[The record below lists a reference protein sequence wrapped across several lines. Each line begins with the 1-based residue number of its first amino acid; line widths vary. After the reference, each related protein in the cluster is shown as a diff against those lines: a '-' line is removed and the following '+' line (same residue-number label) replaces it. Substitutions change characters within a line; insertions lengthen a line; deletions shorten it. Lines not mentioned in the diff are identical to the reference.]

1 MQGKLTYWIIYCLKN
16 YDITHINNVNL
27 FASNIL
33 LIASLYDIMV
43 QMEGGWCNLRRFNL
57 MEEYSSIIS
66 NSNII
71 NLISKIHEYKGKQS
85 YLLDTK
91 KDTLETLLKVA
102 KIQSTSSSN
111 KIEGIYTT
119 DKRINEIVN
128 QKLEPKNRNEEEIA
142 GYRDVL
148 TLIHENYNYIDI
160 NQNTILQLH
169 RDLYKYTGYSYGGK
183 FKNSQNFIEE
193 ENEKGE
199 KKIRFTPLSPV
210 ETPIAIEELCK
221 NYNELVNNE
230 SCDLLVL
237 IPIFILDFVSIH
249 PFNDGNG
256 RMSRLLTLLL
266 LYKANYMV
274 GKYISIEKIIE
285 ETKESY
291 YDTLEKSSTNWHNN
305 ENDYSYFVEY
315 YLGIILNAYKE
326 FDSRINIVE
335 NKKITA
341 YDRIIDIFKDN
352 IIPIDKAFITN
363 KCPDLS
369 ETTIERT
376 LNKLLKEDKIV
387 KISGGRYTKY
397 KWNN

>member
-1 MQGKLTYWIIYCLKN
+1 M
-16 YDITHINNVNL
+16 
-27 FASNIL
+27 
-33 LIASLYDIMV
+33 
-43 QMEGGWCNLRRFNL
+43 RRFDL
-57 MEEYSSIIS
+57 KEEYNGIIS

-91 KDTLETLLKVA
+91 KDVLDTLLKVA
-102 KIQSTSSSN
+102 KIESTSSSN

-119 DKRINEIVN
+119 DKRIEQIVN

-148 TLIHENYNYIDI
+148 SLIHENYDFIDI
-160 NQNTILQLH
+160 NKNTILQLH
-169 RDLYKYTGYSYGGK
+169 KYLYKYTGLSYGGK
-183 FKNSQNFIEE
+183 FKNSQNYIEE
-193 ENEKGE
+193 VNELGE

-210 ETPIAIEELCK
+210 ETPIAIEDLC
-221 NYNELVNNE
+221 NSYNELVNSE

-266 LYKANYMV
+266 LYKANYLV

-285 ETKESY
+285 ESKDTY
-291 YDTLEKSSTNWHNN
+291 YDVLYKSSVNWNN
-305 ENDYSYFVEY
+305 NQNDYSYFVEY

-326 FDSRINIVE
+326 LDSRIS
-335 NKKITA
+335 
-341 YDRIIDIFKDN
+341 IIDNKTTSYDQIIEIFKDS
-352 IIPIDKAFITN
+352 IIPIDKSFIIS
-363 KCPDLS
+363 KCPNLS
-369 ETTIERT
+369 ETTIERV
-376 LNKLLKEDKIV
+376 LNRLLNEEKIV

-397 KWNN
+397 KWNNN

>member
-1 MQGKLTYWIIYCLKN
+1 MRK
-16 YDITHINNVNL
+16 
-27 FASNIL
+27 
-33 LIASLYDIMV
+33 
-43 QMEGGWCNLRRFNL
+43 FNL
-57 MEEYSSIIS
+57 IEEYNSIIS

-85 YLLDTK
+85 YLLDAK

-148 TLIHENYNYIDI
+148 SLIHENYNFIDI
-160 NQNTILQLH
+160 TQNTILQLH
-169 RDLYKYTGYSYGGK
+169 RDLYKFTGYSYGGK
-183 FKNSQNFIEE
+183 FKNSQNYIEE
-193 ENEKGE
+193 EDEKGN

-221 NYNELVNNE
+221 NYNEIANDE

-285 ETKESY
+285 ETKDSY
-291 YDTLEKSSTNWHNN
+291 YETLEKSSVAWHDNG
-305 ENDYSYFVEY
+305 NDYSYFVEY

-326 FDSRINIVE
+326 FDSRISIVE

-341 YDRIIDIFKDN
+341 YDKIIDVFKN
-352 IIPIDKAFITN
+352 NLVPIDKAFIMN

-369 ETTIERT
+369 ETTIERN

>member
-1 MQGKLTYWIIYCLKN
+1 M
-16 YDITHINNVNL
+16 
-27 FASNIL
+27 
-33 LIASLYDIMV
+33 
-43 QMEGGWCNLRRFNL
+43 RRFNL

-91 KDTLETLLKVA
+91 KDTLKTLLKVA

-148 TLIHENYNYIDI
+148 TLIHENYNFIDI

-193 ENEKGE
+193 ENEKGG

-221 NYNELVNNE
+221 KYNELVNNE
-230 SCDLLVL
+230 MCDLLVL

-285 ETKESY
+285 ETKDSY
-291 YDTLEKSSTNWHNN
+291 YDALEKSSINWHNN
-305 ENDYSYFVEY
+305 KNDYSYFVEY

-341 YDRIIDIFKDN
+341 YDRIIDIFKN
-352 IIPIDKAFITN
+352 SIIPIDKAFITN

>member
-1 MQGKLTYWIIYCLKN
+1 
-16 YDITHINNVNL
+16 
-27 FASNIL
+27 
-33 LIASLYDIMV
+33 
-43 QMEGGWCNLRRFNL
+43 
-57 MEEYSSIIS
+57 MEEYNSIIS

-148 TLIHENYNYIDI
+148 SLIHENYNFIDI
-160 NQNTILQLH
+160 TQNTILQLH

-183 FKNSQNFIEE
+183 FKNSQNYIEE

-210 ETPIAIEELCK
+210 ETPIAIEDLCK

-237 IPIFILDFVSIH
+237 ISIFILDFVSIH

-266 LYKANYMV
+266 LYKANYLV

-285 ETKESY
+285 ETKDSY
-291 YDTLEKSSTNWHNN
+291 YDTLEKSSVKWHDN

-335 NKKITA
+335 NKKVTA
-341 YDRIIDIFKDN
+341 YDRIIDIFKAN
-352 IIPIDKAFITN
+352 IIPIDKAYIMN

-369 ETTIERT
+369 ETTIERS

>member
-1 MQGKLTYWIIYCLKN
+1 MRK
-16 YDITHINNVNL
+16 
-27 FASNIL
+27 
-33 LIASLYDIMV
+33 
-43 QMEGGWCNLRRFNL
+43 FNL

-71 NLISKIHEYKGKQS
+71 NLITKIHEYKGKQS

-102 KIQSTSSSN
+102 RIQSTSSSN

-128 QKLEPKNRNEEEIA
+128 QKVEPKNRNEEEIA

-148 TLIHENYNYIDI
+148 TLIHENYNFIDI

-193 ENEKGE
+193 ENENGK
-199 KKIRFTPLSPV
+199 KKIRFTPLSPI
-210 ETPIAIEELCK
+210 ETPIAIEDLCK
-221 NYNELVNNE
+221 NYNNLVNNE
-230 SCDLLVL
+230 LCDLLVL
-237 IPIFILDFVSIH
+237 IPIFILDFLSIH

-285 ETKESY
+285 ETKDSY
-291 YDTLEKSSTNWHNN
+291 YDTLEKSSINWYNN

-326 FDSRINIVE
+326 FDSRISIIE
-335 NKKITA
+335 NKKITT
-341 YDRIIDIFKDN
+341 YDRIIDIFKNN
-352 IIPIDKAFITN
+352 IIPIDKAFVTN

-369 ETTIERT
+369 ETTIERI
-376 LNKLLKEDKIV
+376 LNKLLKEENIV

>member
-1 MQGKLTYWIIYCLKN
+1 MRK
-16 YDITHINNVNL
+16 
-27 FASNIL
+27 
-33 LIASLYDIMV
+33 
-43 QMEGGWCNLRRFNL
+43 FNL
-57 MEEYSSIIS
+57 LEEYHSIIS

-85 YLLDTK
+85 YLLETK
-91 KDTLETLLKVA
+91 KDSLETLLKVA

-148 TLIHENYNYIDI
+148 TLIHENYNFIDI

-183 FKNSQNFIEE
+183 FKNSQNYIEE

-291 YDTLEKSSTNWHNN
+291 YDTLEKSSVSWHNN

-341 YDRIIDIFKDN
+341 YDRIIGIFKDN
-352 IIPIDKAFITN
+352 IIPIDKAFIIN

>member
-1 MQGKLTYWIIYCLKN
+1 MRK
-16 YDITHINNVNL
+16 
-27 FASNIL
+27 
-33 LIASLYDIMV
+33 
-43 QMEGGWCNLRRFNL
+43 FNL
-57 MEEYSSIIS
+57 MEEYCSIIS

-102 KIQSTSSSN
+102 KIQSTTSSN

-119 DKRINEIVN
+119 DKRIKEIVN

-148 TLIHENYNYIDI
+148 SLIHENYNFIDI
-160 NQNTILQLH
+160 TKNTILQSQ
-169 RDLYKYTGYSYGGK
+169 RELYKYTGYNYGGK
-183 FKNSQNFIEE
+183 FKNSQNYIEE

-199 KKIRFTPLSPV
+199 KKIRFTPLYPV
-210 ETPIAIEELCK
+210 ETPIAIEDLCK

-291 YDTLEKSSTNWHNN
+291 YDTL
-305 ENDYSYFVEY
+305 
-315 YLGIILNAYKE
+315 
-326 FDSRINIVE
+326 
-335 NKKITA
+335 
-341 YDRIIDIFKDN
+341 
-352 IIPIDKAFITN
+352 DKAFITN

-369 ETTIERT
+369 ETTIERN
-376 LNKLLKEDKIV
+376 LNKILKEDKIV

>member
-1 MQGKLTYWIIYCLKN
+1 MRK
-16 YDITHINNVNL
+16 
-27 FASNIL
+27 
-33 LIASLYDIMV
+33 
-43 QMEGGWCNLRRFNL
+43 FNL
-57 MEEYSSIIS
+57 IDEYNSIIS

-85 YLLDTK
+85 YLLETK

-148 TLIHENYNYIDI
+148 SLIHDNYDFIDI
-160 NQNTILQLH
+160 NNNTILQLH

-183 FKNSQNFIEE
+183 FKNSQNYIEE
-193 ENEKGE
+193 TNEQGE

-210 ETPIAIEELCK
+210 ETPIAIQDLCK
-221 NYNELVNNE
+221 SYNELVNNE

-266 LYKANYMV
+266 LYKANYLV

-285 ETKESY
+285 DTKDSY
-291 YDTLEKSSTNWHNN
+291 YDTLQKSSINWCNN

-326 FDSRINIVE
+326 FDSRVNIVE
-335 NKKITA
+335 NKKITS
-341 YDRIIDIFKDN
+341 YDRIISIFKEN
-352 IIPIDKAFITN
+352 IIPIDKAFIMN

-369 ETTIERT
+369 ETTIERS
-376 LNKLLKEDKIV
+376 LNRLLKEDKIV

>member
-1 MQGKLTYWIIYCLKN
+1 MRK
-16 YDITHINNVNL
+16 
-27 FASNIL
+27 
-33 LIASLYDIMV
+33 
-43 QMEGGWCNLRRFNL
+43 FNL
-57 MEEYSSIIS
+57 IDEYNSIIS

-85 YLLDTK
+85 YLLETK

-148 TLIHENYNYIDI
+148 SLIHDNYNFIDI
-160 NQNTILQLH
+160 NNNTILQLH

-183 FKNSQNFIEE
+183 FKNSQNYIEE
-193 ENEKGE
+193 TNEQGE

-210 ETPIAIEELCK
+210 ETPIAIQDLCK
-221 NYNELVNNE
+221 SYNELVNNE

-266 LYKANYMV
+266 LYKANYLV

-285 ETKESY
+285 DTKDSY
-291 YDTLEKSSTNWHNN
+291 YDTLQKSSINWYNN

-326 FDSRINIVE
+326 FDSRVNIVE
-335 NKKITA
+335 NKKITS
-341 YDRIIDIFKDN
+341 YDRIISIFKEN
-352 IIPIDKAFITN
+352 IIPIDKAFIMN

-369 ETTIERT
+369 ETTIERS
-376 LNKLLKEDKIV
+376 LNRLLKEDKIV

>member
-1 MQGKLTYWIIYCLKN
+1 M
-16 YDITHINNVNL
+16 
-27 FASNIL
+27 
-33 LIASLYDIMV
+33 
-43 QMEGGWCNLRRFNL
+43 RRFNL

-71 NLISKIHEYKGKQS
+71 SLISKIHEYKGKQS

-128 QKLEPKNRNEEEIA
+128 QKLEPKNKNEEEIA

-148 TLIHENYNYIDI
+148 TLIHENYNFIDI

-183 FKNSQNFIEE
+183 FKNSQNYIEE

-210 ETPIAIEELCK
+210 ETPIAIEDLCK

-230 SCDLLVL
+230 SCDSLVL

-285 ETKESY
+285 ETKNSY

-305 ENDYSYFVEY
+305 KNDYSYFVEY

-326 FDSRINIVE
+326 FDYIVE

-341 YDRIIDIFKDN
+341 YDRIIDIFKEN

>member
-1 MQGKLTYWIIYCLKN
+1 MRK
-16 YDITHINNVNL
+16 
-27 FASNIL
+27 
-33 LIASLYDIMV
+33 
-43 QMEGGWCNLRRFNL
+43 FNL
-57 MEEYSSIIS
+57 IDEYNSIIS

-85 YLLDTK
+85 YLLETK

-148 TLIHENYNYIDI
+148 SLIHDNYDFIDI
-160 NQNTILQLH
+160 NNNTILQLH

-183 FKNSQNFIEE
+183 FKNSQNYIEE
-193 ENEKGE
+193 TNEQGE

-210 ETPIAIEELCK
+210 ETPIATQDLCK
-221 NYNELVNNE
+221 SYNELVNNE

-266 LYKANYMV
+266 LYKANYLV

-285 ETKESY
+285 DTKDSY
-291 YDTLEKSSTNWHNN
+291 YDTLQKSSINWYNN

-326 FDSRINIVE
+326 FDSRVNIVE
-335 NKKITA
+335 NKKITS
-341 YDRIIDIFKDN
+341 YDRIISIFKEN
-352 IIPIDKAFITN
+352 IIPIDKAFIIN

-369 ETTIERT
+369 ETTIERS
-376 LNKLLKEDKIV
+376 LNRLLKEDKIV

>member
-1 MQGKLTYWIIYCLKN
+1 MVIIHLLK
-16 YDITHINNVNL
+16 TKK
-27 FASNIL
+27 AT
-33 LIASLYDIMV
+33 
-43 QMEGGWCNLRRFNL
+43 
-57 MEEYSSIIS
+57 
-66 NSNII
+66 
-71 NLISKIHEYKGKQS
+71 
-85 YLLDTK
+85 LDTL
-91 KDTLETLLKVA
+91 LEIA

-148 TLIHENYNYIDI
+148 TLIHENYNFIDI
-160 NQNTILQLH
+160 NRNTILQLH
-169 RDLYKYTGYSYGGK
+169 RDLYKYTGYNYGGK

-210 ETPIAIEELCK
+210 ETPIAIEDLCK

-285 ETKESY
+285 ETKDSY
-291 YDTLEKSSTNWHNN
+291 YDTLEKSSLNWHNN

-341 YDRIIDIFKDN
+341 YDRIIDIFKNN
-352 IIPIDKAFITN
+352 IIPIDKAFIIN

>member
-1 MQGKLTYWIIYCLKN
+1 MRT
-16 YDITHINNVNL
+16 
-27 FASNIL
+27 
-33 LIASLYDIMV
+33 
-43 QMEGGWCNLRRFNL
+43 FNL
-57 MEEYSSIIS
+57 LKEYNSIIS

-91 KDTLETLLKVA
+91 KDSLETLLKVA
-102 KIQSTSSSN
+102 KIESTSSSN
-111 KIEGIYTT
+111 KIEGICTT

-128 QKLEPKNRNEEEIA
+128 KKLEPKNRNEEEIA

-148 TLIHENYNYIDI
+148 SLIHENFNFIDI
-160 NQNTILQLH
+160 NQNIILQLH

-183 FKNSQNFIEE
+183 FKNSQNYIEE
-193 ENEKGE
+193 TNDLGE
-199 KKIRFTPLSPV
+199 KKIRFTPLSPAS
-210 ETPIAIEELCK
+210 TPIAIEELCK
-221 NYNELVNNE
+221 NYNQLVNNE
-230 SCDLLVL
+230 KCDLLVL

-266 LYKANYMV
+266 LYKAGYVV

-291 YDTLEKSSTNWHNN
+291 YDSLEKSSILWHDNK
-305 ENDYSYFVEY
+305 NDYSYFVEY
-315 YLGIILNAYKE
+315 YLGVILKAYE
-326 FDSRINIVE
+326 DFASRINIVGS
-335 NKKITA
+335 KKITA
-341 YDRIIDIFKDN
+341 YDRIINIFKNN
-352 IIPIDKAFITN
+352 IIPIDKTLILS

-369 ETTIERT
+369 ETTIERV
-376 LNKLLKEDKIV
+376 LNKLLKEDKII

-397 KWNN
+397 KWNNN

>member
-1 MQGKLTYWIIYCLKN
+1 MRKF
-16 YDITHINNVNL
+16 D
-27 FASNIL
+27 L
-33 LIASLYDIMV
+33 L
-43 QMEGGWCNLRRFNL
+43 
-57 MEEYSSIIS
+57 EEYSSVIS

-71 NLISKIHEYKGKQS
+71 NLVGRIHEYKGKQS

-119 DKRINEIVN
+119 DKRIYEIVN

-148 TLIHENYNYIDI
+148 TLIHENYNFIDV

-199 KKIRFTPLSPV
+199 KKIRFTPLSPI
-210 ETPIAIEELCK
+210 ETPLAIAELCK

-230 SCDLLVL
+230 LCDLLVL

-266 LYKANYMV
+266 LYKAGYMV

-285 ETKESY
+285 ETKDSY
-291 YDTLEKSSTNWHNN
+291 YSTLEKSSVNWHNN
-305 ENDYSYFVEY
+305 ENNYSYFVEY

-326 FDSRINIVE
+326 LDSRISIVE
-335 NKKITA
+335 NKKIIA
-341 YDRIIDIFKDN
+341 YDRIIDIFKES
-352 IIPIDKAFITN
+352 IIPIDKAFIIN

-376 LNKLLKEDKIV
+376 LNKQLNK
-387 KISGGRYTKY
+387 RHCFY
-397 KWNN
+397 

>member
-1 MQGKLTYWIIYCLKN
+1 MRK
-16 YDITHINNVNL
+16 
-27 FASNIL
+27 
-33 LIASLYDIMV
+33 
-43 QMEGGWCNLRRFNL
+43 FNL
-57 MEEYSSIIS
+57 KEEYNTIIS

-91 KDTLETLLKVA
+91 KDTLDTLLKVA

-148 TLIHENYNYIDI
+148 TLIHENYNFIDI

-183 FKNSQNFIEE
+183 FKNSQNYIEE

-285 ETKESY
+285 ETKDSY
-291 YDTLEKSSTNWHNN
+291 YDTLEKSSLNWHNN

-341 YDRIIDIFKDN
+341 YKRIIDIFKDN

>member
-1 MQGKLTYWIIYCLKN
+1 MRK
-16 YDITHINNVNL
+16 
-27 FASNIL
+27 
-33 LIASLYDIMV
+33 
-43 QMEGGWCNLRRFNL
+43 FNL
-57 MEEYSSIIS
+57 LEEYNSIIS

-71 NLISKIHEYKGKQS
+71 NLISKIHEYKGKQV
-85 YLLDTK
+85 YLLETK
-91 KDTLETLLKVA
+91 KDNLETLLKVA
-102 KIQSTSSSN
+102 KIESTSSSN

-148 TLIHENYNYIDI
+148 ALIHENFDFIDI
-160 NQNTILQLH
+160 NQNIILQLH

-183 FKNSQNFIEE
+183 FKNSQNYIEE
-193 ENEKGE
+193 TNELGE
-199 KKIRFTPLSPV
+199 KKIRFTPLSPSL
-210 ETPIAIEELCK
+210 TPIAIEELCK

-230 SCDLLVL
+230 TCDLLVL

-266 LYKANYMV
+266 LYKADYMV

-291 YDTLEKSSTNWHNN
+291 YDSLEKSSTLWHEN

-326 FDSRINIVE
+326 FDSRINLID
-335 NKKITA
+335 NKKITS
-341 YDRIIDIFKDN
+341 YDRIIDIFKNN
-352 IIPIDKAFITN
+352 IIPIDKALILS

-376 LNKLLKEDKIV
+376 LNKLLKEDKII

-397 KWNN
+397 KWNNN

>member
-1 MQGKLTYWIIYCLKN
+1 M
-16 YDITHINNVNL
+16 
-27 FASNIL
+27 
-33 LIASLYDIMV
+33 
-43 QMEGGWCNLRRFNL
+43 RRFDL
-57 MEEYSSIIS
+57 KEEYNGIIS

-91 KDTLETLLKVA
+91 KDVLDTLLQVA

-119 DKRINEIVN
+119 DKRIEQIVN
-128 QKLEPKNRNEEEIA
+128 QKLKPKNRNEEEIA

-148 TLIHENYNYIDI
+148 SLIHENYDFIDI
-160 NQNTILQLH
+160 NKNTILQLH
-169 RDLYKYTGYSYGGK
+169 KYLYKYTGLNYGGK
-183 FKNSQNFIEE
+183 FKNSQNYIEE
-193 ENEKGE
+193 VNELGE

-210 ETPIAIEELCK
+210 ETSIAIEDLC
-221 NYNELVNNE
+221 NSYNELVNSE

-266 LYKANYMV
+266 LYKANYLV

-285 ETKESY
+285 ESKDTY
-291 YDTLEKSSTNWHNN
+291 YDVLYKSSVNWNN
-305 ENDYSYFVEY
+305 NQNDYSYFVEY

-326 FDSRINIVE
+326 FDSRIS
-335 NKKITA
+335 
-341 YDRIIDIFKDN
+341 IIDNKTTSYDQIIEIFKDS
-352 IIPIDKAFITN
+352 IIPIDKSFIIS
-363 KCPDLS
+363 KCPNLS
-369 ETTIERT
+369 ETTIERV
-376 LNKLLKEDKIV
+376 LNRLLNEEKIV

-397 KWNN
+397 KWNNN

>member
-1 MQGKLTYWIIYCLKN
+1 M
-16 YDITHINNVNL
+16 
-27 FASNIL
+27 
-33 LIASLYDIMV
+33 
-43 QMEGGWCNLRRFNL
+43 RRFNL
-57 MEEYSSIIS
+57 MEEYNSIIS

-148 TLIHENYNYIDI
+148 SLIHENYNFIDI
-160 NQNTILQLH
+160 NKNTILQLH

-183 FKNSQNFIEE
+183 FKNSQNYIEE

-199 KKIRFTPLSPV
+199 KKIRFTPLSSV

-285 ETKESY
+285 ETKYSY

-341 YDRIIDIFKDN
+341 YKRIIDIFKDN

>member
-1 MQGKLTYWIIYCLKN
+1 MRK
-16 YDITHINNVNL
+16 
-27 FASNIL
+27 
-33 LIASLYDIMV
+33 
-43 QMEGGWCNLRRFNL
+43 FNL

-85 YLLDTK
+85 YLLDAK

-119 DKRINEIVN
+119 DKRINEIVH

-148 TLIHENYNYIDI
+148 SLIHENYSFIDI
-160 NQNTILQLH
+160 NKNTILQLH
-169 RDLYKYTGYSYGGK
+169 RDLYKYTGYNYGGK
-183 FKNSQNFIEE
+183 FKNSQNYIEE

-266 LYKANYMV
+266 LYKADYMV

-285 ETKESY
+285 ETKDSY
-291 YDTLEKSSTNWHNN
+291 YDTLEKSSVKWHSN

-315 YLGIILNAYKE
+315 YLGIILSAYKE
-326 FDSRINIVE
+326 FDSRINVID

-341 YDRIIDIFKDN
+341 YDRIIDIFKEN
-352 IIPIDKAFITN
+352 IVPIDKAFIIN

-369 ETTIERT
+369 ETTIERI
-376 LNKLLKEDKIV
+376 LSRLFKEDKII

>member
-1 MQGKLTYWIIYCLKN
+1 M
-16 YDITHINNVNL
+16 
-27 FASNIL
+27 
-33 LIASLYDIMV
+33 
-43 QMEGGWCNLRRFNL
+43 RRFNL

-71 NLISKIHEYKGKQS
+71 NLISKIHDYKGKQS

-91 KDTLETLLKVA
+91 KDTLKTLLKVA

-148 TLIHENYNYIDI
+148 TLIHENYNFIDI

-183 FKNSQNFIEE
+183 FKNSQNYIEE

-210 ETPIAIEELCK
+210 ETPVAIEELCK

-285 ETKESY
+285 ETKDSY

-341 YDRIIDIFKDN
+341 YDRIIYIFKNN

>member
-1 MQGKLTYWIIYCLKN
+1 M
-16 YDITHINNVNL
+16 
-27 FASNIL
+27 
-33 LIASLYDIMV
+33 
-43 QMEGGWCNLRRFNL
+43 RRFNL

-91 KDTLETLLKVA
+91 KDTLDTLLKVA

-142 GYRDVL
+142 VYRDVL
-148 TLIHENYNYIDI
+148 TLIHENYNFIDI

-183 FKNSQNFIEE
+183 FKNSQNYIEE

-285 ETKESY
+285 ETKDSY
-291 YDTLEKSSTNWHNN
+291 YDTLEKSSLNWHNN

-341 YDRIIDIFKDN
+341 YKRIIDIFKDN

>member
-1 MQGKLTYWIIYCLKN
+1 MRK
-16 YDITHINNVNL
+16 
-27 FASNIL
+27 
-33 LIASLYDIMV
+33 
-43 QMEGGWCNLRRFNL
+43 FNL
-57 MEEYSSIIS
+57 IDEYNSIIS

-85 YLLDTK
+85 YLLETK

-128 QKLEPKNRNEEEIA
+128 QKLKPKNRNEEEIA

-148 TLIHENYNYIDI
+148 SLIHDNYDFIDI
-160 NQNTILQLH
+160 NNNTILQLH

-183 FKNSQNFIEE
+183 FKNSQNYIEE
-193 ENEKGE
+193 TNEQGE

-210 ETPIAIEELCK
+210 ETPIATQDLCK
-221 NYNELVNNE
+221 SYNELVNNE

-266 LYKANYMV
+266 LYKANYLV

-285 ETKESY
+285 DTKDSY
-291 YDTLEKSSTNWHNN
+291 YDTLQKSSINWYNN

-326 FDSRINIVE
+326 FDSRVNIVE
-335 NKKITA
+335 NKKITS
-341 YDRIIDIFKDN
+341 YDRIISIFKEN
-352 IIPIDKAFITN
+352 IIPIDKAFIMN

-369 ETTIERT
+369 ETTIERS
-376 LNKLLKEDKIV
+376 LNRLLKEDKIV